1 MLYAGFALVLLPRA
15 HGQAYRVDARLD
27 TNQIQIGD
35 QIHLHLSLTQPRDA
49 RVEIP
54 RWKDQLGTRLEV
66 IKTFPPDTTGDR
78 DDQTITITRKLLI
91 TSFDTGKVDIPPV
104 PFHYQG
110 LQGADS
116 VLTPPLD
123 LYVQT
128 VQVDTTRDIFGIKA
142 PFGAPL
148 SWAEIWPW
156 AAGLVALGLLVWA
169 LVYLLRRRKRK
180 DMRLEPRKASEP
192 AHVYALR
199 ELDRLK
205 EDRLWQND
213 QVKAYYTRLS
223 EILRTYLWMR
233 YGIQTLERTT
243 DEIMTSLK
251 DTELAQQE
259 AYEMLSENLRFA
271 DLVKFARLQ
280 PSPTENEG
288 ALQQAYDFVHATK
301 YVREKEPAAEERG
314 DEQGDAGKEQ
324 ETDEQ
329 ETDEQN
335 TNKQNNN
342 EQDTKEGS

>member
-1 MLYAGFALVLLPRA
+1 MLYVLFALVFLPRA
-15 HGQAYRVDARLD
+15 HGQPFRVDARLD

-35 QIHLHLSLTQPRDA
+35 QIHLQLNLTQPGDA

-54 RWKDQLGTRLEV
+54 SWQDRLGTQLEV
-66 IKTFPPDTTGDR
+66 IKTFPPDTMGDQG
-78 DDQTITITRKLLI
+78 DQSITITRKLLI
-91 TSFDTGKVDIPPV
+91 TSFDTGKVEIPPV
-104 PFHYQG
+104 PFFYQG
-110 LQGADS
+110 RQGVDS
-116 VLTPPLD
+116 VLTPPMD

-128 VQVDTTRDIFGIKA
+128 VQVDTTRDVFGIKG

-169 LVYLLRRRKRK
+169 LIYLLRRRKRK
-180 DMRLEPRKASEP
+180 DMVLEPRKTSEP

-233 YGIQTLERTT
+233 YGIKTLERTT
-243 DEIMTSLK
+243 DEIMTSLS

-259 AYEMLSENLRFA
+259 AYDMLLGNLRFA
-271 DLVKFARLQ
+271 DLVKFARMQ
-280 PSPTENEG
+280 PSTTENEG

-301 YVREKEPAAEERG
+301 YVGEQEPAAKEGG
-314 DEQGDAGKEQ
+314 DEKGDAGEEQ
-324 ETDEQ
+324 EP
-329 ETDEQN
+329 
-335 TNKQNNN
+335 N
-342 EQDTKEGS
+342 EQDNNKQEPKEGPRGNLSR